1 MPRKKPKAGT
11 RTILVVEDE
20 ELTQKMLDRVL
31 SGAGYTVI
39 QTGNGIE
46 ALTLAKDKRPDLLIL
61 DIVLPGLD
69 GVLVASRLKDDPQ
82 TRDIPIIFFSS
93 LEEKVIA
100 GEKEASPSWRFLRK
114 PCSREGLLQEIAH
127 YL

>member
-1 MPRKKPKAGT
+1 MPRKKAKGRT
-11 RTILVVEDE
+11 RSILAVDDDE
-20 ELTQKMLDRVL
+20 MTLRMLDKVL

-39 QTGNGIE
+39 PASNGFD
-46 ALTLAKDKRPDLLIL
+46 ALSLARDKRPDLLIL

-69 GVLVASRLKDDPQ
+69 GILVASRLKDDPK

-93 LEEKVIA
+93 LEEKEI
-100 GEKEASPSWRFLRK
+100 EKRKDASSAWHFLRK
-114 PCSREGLLQEIAH
+114 PCNTAELLQEIAH

>member
-1 MPRKKPKAGT
+1 MTPRKAKV
-11 RTILVVEDE
+11 RMRSILVVEDDE
-20 ELTQKMLDRVL
+20 VTLRMVDKML

-39 QTGNGIE
+39 QASNGID
-46 ALTLAKDKRPDLLIL
+46 ALSLARDKRPDLLIL

-69 GVLVASRLKDDPQ
+69 GILVASRLKDDPK

-93 LEEKVIA
+93 LEEKDI
-100 GEKEASPSWRFLRK
+100 EKRKDASSDWHFLRK
-114 PCSREGLLQEIAH
+114 PCNREELLQEIAH

>member
-1 MPRKKPKAGT
+1 MTPRKAKV
-11 RTILVVEDE
+11 RMRSILVVEDDE
-20 ELTQKMLDRVL
+20 VTLRMVDKML

-39 QTGNGIE
+39 QASNGID
-46 ALTLAKDKRPDLLIL
+46 ALSLARDKRPDLLIL

-69 GVLVASRLKDDPQ
+69 GILVASRLKDDPK

-93 LEEKVIA
+93 LEEKDI
-100 GEKEASPSWRFLRK
+100 EKRKDASSDWRFLRK
-114 PCSREGLLQEIAH
+114 PCNREELLQEIAH

>member
-1 MPRKKPKAGT
+1 MAKKRAKV
-11 RTILVVEDE
+11 RTKSILVVEDDE
-20 ELTQKMLDRVL
+20 MTLRMLDRVL

-39 QTGNGIE
+39 PASNGFD
-46 ALTLAKDKRPDLLIL
+46 ALSLARDKRPDLLIL

-69 GVLVASRLKDDPQ
+69 GILVASRLKDDPR

-93 LEEKVIA
+93 LEETEI
-100 GEKEASPSWRFLRK
+100 EKRKNISSDWRFLRK
-114 PCSREGLLQEIAH
+114 PCNTEELLQEIAH

>member
-1 MPRKKPKAGT
+1 MTPRKAKV
-11 RTILVVEDE
+11 RMRSILVVEDDE
-20 ELTQKMLDRVL
+20 MTLRMVDKML

-39 QTGNGIE
+39 QASNGID
-46 ALTLAKDKRPDLLIL
+46 ALNLAREKRPDLLIL

-69 GVLVASRLKDDPQ
+69 GILVASRLKDDPK

-93 LEEKVIA
+93 LEEKEI
-100 GEKEASPSWRFLRK
+100 EKRKDASSDWHFLRK
-114 PCSREGLLQEIAH
+114 PCNREELLQEISH